1 MTRDYDL
8 IILGSGPAGFAC
20 AMQATKFDKK
30 ALIIEANE
38 ENLGGSW
45 INTGTVPSK
54 ALRETAKN
62 IYSYTS
68 KFGDFHEKKPYER
81 FKMRDVLKYKD
92 KVLANENNEIKKNLI
107 KNNVHTSRGF
117 GKIIDANTIEITDH
131 LGSQREVT
139 ADYILVS
146 TGAQPKPP
154 ESFKVDHNKV
164 HDINSIL
171 NMQHIPRRISIV
183 GGNIQSIEF
192 ATIFA
197 SLGTKVTILNENA
210 DFLSYIDYEIRDEFQ
225 KVLDLLKIS
234 LVNGVKIQNV
244 SKNEL
249 RNCTEIR
256 YTKAETDEL
265 MVLET
270 EVMLYFGGRIPN
282 SKNIGLEALGV
293 EMDEQGYIKVNK
305 NHKTNVDSI
314 YAAGDVVGFPAL
326 ASVSFSQGRIAACD
340 MFGIPSS
347 ELSVNIPFGI
357 YSIPEIA
364 SIGLTEK
371 EAIKQGFDVTVGRSY
386 YNNLT
391 KADISKNRIGLL
403 KLVFE
408 TKTFKL
414 LGVHICGEE
423 ACELIHIG
431 QSVLFYN
438 GDIRFFIQNVMN
450 YPTYSEAYK
459 VAAFNGVNRV
469 YKAGAKYKDL
479 LNK

>member
-1 MTRDYDL
+1 MSRDYNVV
-8 IILGSGPAGFAC
+8 ILGSGPAGFSC
-20 AMQATKFDKK
+20 AMQTTKFDKK
-30 ALIIEANE
+30 ALIIEANADA
-38 ENLGGSW
+38 LGGSW

-62 IYSYTS
+62 IYNYTS
-68 KFGDFHEKKPYER
+68 KFGDFEGKKPYER

-92 KVLANENNEIKKNLI
+92 KVLENENSEIKKNLI
-107 KNNVHTSRGF
+107 KNNVHTARGF
-117 GKIIDANTIEITDH
+117 GKIIDAHTVEITDH
-131 LGSQREVT
+131 MGQKRT
-139 ADYILVS
+139 ITTDYILIS
-146 TGAQPKPP
+146 TGAKPKQPSTF
-154 ESFKVDHNKV
+154 EVDHNKV

-171 NMQHIPRRISIV
+171 NMQHIPRRLAIV
-183 GGNIQSIEF
+183 GGNVQSVEF

-210 DFLSYIDYEIRDEFQ
+210 EYLAYLDHEIREEFQ
-225 KVLDLLKIS
+225 KVIELLRISIAQNIKIE
-234 LVNGVKIQNV
+234 GV

-256 YTKAETDEL
+256 YRKKDTDEL

-282 SKNIGLEALGV
+282 SHNIGLEHTQV
-293 EMDEQGYIKVNK
+293 TTDEQGYIQ
-305 NHKTNVDSI
+305 VDDNYQTKEPSI

-326 ASVSFSQGRIAACD
+326 ASVSFSQGRIAACS

-347 ELSVNIPFGI
+347 DVSVNVPFSI

-364 SIGLTEK
+364 SLGITEK
-371 EAIKQGFDVTVGRSY
+371 EALDRGLDVTVGRSY

-391 KADISKNRIGLL
+391 KADISKNRIGIL

-408 TKTFKL
+408 TQTFKL

-423 ACELIHIG
+423 ASEMIHLG
-431 QSVLFYN
+431 QAVMYYN
-438 GDIRFFIQNVMN
+438 GDIRYFIRNVMN
-450 YPTYSEAYK
+450 YPTYSEAYRI
-459 VAAFNGVNRV
+459 AAFNGVNRV
-469 YKAGAKYKDL
+469 YKAGTKYKEL
-479 LNK
+479 LDK